1 MNNLTG
7 KIIDVSDV
15 SYYVYSQLMFNR
27 EYYVLTEEIGKKT
40 KDAIKIYKLTKENE
54 NYYIDDNIDNKVIE
68 KFAIFLSM

>member
-7 KIIDVSDV
+7 KIIDVSDL